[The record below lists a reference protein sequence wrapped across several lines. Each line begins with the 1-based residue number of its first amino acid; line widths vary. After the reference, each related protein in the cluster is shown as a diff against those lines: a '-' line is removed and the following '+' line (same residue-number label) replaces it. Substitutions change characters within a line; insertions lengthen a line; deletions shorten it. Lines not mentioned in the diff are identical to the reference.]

1 VATFVLIHGG
11 GGTASGWSLVASGL
25 TERGHDDMPRTM
37 LRYSIEHLD
46 KEERGEYMDM
56 KKVGETKKR
65 EENE

>member
-1 VATFVLIHGG
+1 
-11 GGTASGWSLVASGL
+11 
-25 TERGHDDMPRTM
+25 M
-37 LRYSIEHLD
+37 LRCSIEHLD